1 MIPYA
6 VGGRGDT
13 IFISTVR
20 ISQHRDRTALGLCTH
35 ADEAD
40 KKENTDSHMFSF
52 VFYLI
57 SLTKLALFDETN
69 KRFPM
74 EKV

>member
-20 ISQHRDRTALGLCTH
+20 ISQHRDRTALGLRTH
-35 ADEAD
+35 TDEAD
-40 KKENTDSHMFSF
+40 KKENTDFHMFSF

>member
-6 VGGRGDT
+6 VGDRGDT

-20 ISQHRDRTALGLCTH
+20 ISQHRDRTALGLRTH

-40 KKENTDSHMFSF
+40 KKENTDFHMFSF

-57 SLTKLALFDETN
+57 SLTKLALFDEISKSLPT
-69 KRFPM
+69 